1 MTFIRNTA
9 SILYKQVINMATKI
23 LTGKKYFYAMG
34 QSARDRGL
42 NKSEAEELYTKGAD
56 PYARIYFDKGY
67 RKLSM

>member
-1 MTFIRNTA
+1 
-9 SILYKQVINMATKI
+9 
-23 LTGKKYFYAMG
+23 MG

-42 NKSEAEELYTKGAD
+42 NKSEAEELYTKGAE

>member
-1 MTFIRNTA
+1 
-9 SILYKQVINMATKI
+9 MATKI

-34 QSARDRGL
+34 QSASDRGL
-42 NKSEAEELYTKGAD
+42 NKSEAEELYTKGAA